1 MIDQAGRAAP
11 VALKGEKADSGKNGV
26 AGNRNSPWEARRVSN
41 GEDMLLPKIRGLDAS
56 KALNNDP
63 ATAGIAVVAFDR
75 LVAEECR
82 APAAGM
88 LPVPFW
94 T

>member
-1 MIDQAGRAAP
+1 
-11 VALKGEKADSGKNGV
+11 
-26 AGNRNSPWEARRVSN
+26 
-41 GEDMLLPKIRGLDAS
+41 MLLPKIRGLDAS

-82 APAAGM
+82 APAAGCCLCLSGHSGIGIGRGM
-88 LPVPFW
+88 RGTAGALERTVRRLKLEVPA
-94 T
+94 TPAVN